1 MFPLIPV
8 IEIIPVVDG
17 VLKGIGIAKAVDAV
31 LSDDDD

>member
-8 IEIIPVVDG
+8 I
-17 VLKGIGIAKAVDAV
+17 KGIIEGITIAKAVDEA